1 MLVRSV
7 KKMNPGMN
15 YVFVLYR
22 PNKRGWLIPNVPNIL
37 SLPPPSVRS

>member
-7 KKMNPGMN
+7 KKMNPGMS

-37 SLPPPSVRS
+37 SLPPPSVRN

>member
-1 MLVRSV
+1 MLMRSV
-7 KKMNPGMN
+7 EQLSPGKGF
-15 YVFVLYR
+15 VFVLYR